1 MTTLFTKLLRDE
13 NGFLISAELILIAT
27 IAVLGVVVGL
37 AEISAS
43 INNELEDVASAIGS
57 MNQSFSVSGQRS
69 CHKGSKA
76 GSGFSDSADACDS
89 QWDINGTAP
98 ESEE

>member
-1 MTTLFTKLLRDE
+1 MTTLLTKLLRDE

-27 IAVLGVVVGL
+27 IAILGIVVGL
-37 AEISAS
+37 AEVSAA
-43 INNELEDVASAIGS
+43 INNELQDVASAIGS
-57 MNQSFSVSGQRS
+57 LNQSFDVSGNRS

-76 GSGFSDSADACDS
+76 GSGFSDSSDFCDS
-89 QWDINGTAP
+89 DSIHLTGA